1 MESGKELQFCCF
13 FFWGGGGYHV
23 NMCVFF
29 AEGLMFQVVLNM
41 FQAVCFFFGG
51 VKFQQQI
58 PVQTFWARLTVQL

>member
-1 MESGKELQFCCF
+1 M
-13 FFWGGGGYHV
+13 

-41 FQAVCFFFGG
+41 FQAVCFFFWG